1 MKGNS
6 SKILYNRAV
15 NGISIHHTAVIFFFM
30 CGTITGPQRKWM
42 ESTCGKDEAVIERYW
57 RRKVYCEYSLLIN
70 ECRIFYGCVK
80 DRNFRE

>member
-1 MKGNS
+1 
-6 SKILYNRAV
+6 
-15 NGISIHHTAVIFFFM
+15 M
-30 CGTITGPQRKWM
+30 CGTITGLQLEWM
-42 ESTCGKDEAVIERYW
+42 ESMCGKDEAVIERYW